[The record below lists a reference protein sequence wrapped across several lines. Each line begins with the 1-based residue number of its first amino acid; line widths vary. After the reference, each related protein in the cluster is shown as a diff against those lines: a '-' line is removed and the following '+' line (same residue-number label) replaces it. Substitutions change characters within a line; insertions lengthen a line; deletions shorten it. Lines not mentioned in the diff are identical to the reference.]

1 MLSKRSAVL
10 ALTALAP
17 MAWGTTYIVTSEF
30 LPDGRPL
37 LGAILRALPAG
48 LVLLL
53 LTRRLPQGA
62 WWWKSAV
69 LGTLNIGA
77 FFALLFVAAYLLPG
91 GLAAAVGA
99 VQPLIVAFLA
109 SRFLS
114 ERLTL
119 AVVAAGAAG
128 ILGVALLV
136 VQSQA
141 QPDPVGVLAALGG
154 AASMALGIVLSKKW
168 GQPDA
173 PLAVT
178 SWQLVAG
185 GIVLIPLLLL
195 VEGLPDE
202 GFSLENVAGFAYLS
216 LVGTAFAYTVWYRGI
231 QMLPAGSLS
240 FLGLLSP
247 VVAVLVGWAAL
258 GQSLAVGQILGGV
271 IVLASLGIV
280 LFGHRPA
287 NTETGVRPL
296 LKSGTRQLLRR
307 H

>member
-1 MLSKRSAVL
+1 M
-10 ALTALAP
+10 TE
-17 MAWGTTYIVTSEF
+17 I
-30 LPDGRPL
+30 
-37 LGAILRALPAG
+37 
-48 LVLLL
+48 
-53 LTRRLPQGA
+53 
-62 WWWKSAV
+62 
-69 LGTLNIGA
+69 
-77 FFALLFVAAYLLPG
+77 AAYLLPG
-91 GLAAAVGA
+91 GLAATVGA

-119 AVVAAGAAG
+119 AVLAAGAAG

-178 SWQLVAG
+178 SWQLMAG
-185 GIVLIPLLLL
+185 GIVLVPLLLL

-231 QMLPAGSLS
+231 QLLPAASLS

-258 GQSLAVGQILGGV
+258 GQALAVGQILGGI
-271 IVLASLGIV
+271 IVLASLLIA
-280 LFGHRPA
+280 LSGHRPTTLEA
-287 NTETGVRPL
+287 RA
-296 LKSGTRQLLRR
+296 K
-307 H
+307 